1 MNRPLLLALACLA
14 ATAACA
20 DNSNDE
26 AVGNL
31 EVRVATSGTPD
42 PDGYI
47 LSLTGQPDRNVAAT
61 DTTWYLGLPIDD
73 YSVTLGDVE
82 GGCTVQNGATKAKY
96 VAIGSNSLVFSVT
109 CP

>member
-1 MNRPLLLALACLA
+1 MKRPLLLALACLA

-26 AVGNL
+26 AVGGL
-31 EVRVATSGTPD
+31 EVSVTTTGTPD
-42 PDGYI
+42 PDGYT
-47 LSLTGQPDRNVAAT
+47 LSVTDQPDRNVAAT
-61 DTTWYLGLPIDD
+61 DTTWYTGLPIGD

-82 GGCTVQNGATKAKY
+82 GSCTVQDGATKAKY
-96 VAIGSNSLVFSVT
+96 VAIGGNTLAFFVD